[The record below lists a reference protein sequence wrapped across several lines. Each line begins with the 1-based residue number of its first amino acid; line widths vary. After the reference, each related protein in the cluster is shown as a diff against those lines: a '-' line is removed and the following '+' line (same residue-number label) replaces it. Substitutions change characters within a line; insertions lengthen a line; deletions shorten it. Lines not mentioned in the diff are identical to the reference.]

1 MTRSPLHSWDLDFEE
16 AVHLQLRLRE
26 LLSLT
31 WDERPVEVIGG
42 VDVSFPGDRALA
54 GIVLMSFPALKPLTA
69 VTADAPLSFPY
80 VPGLLSF
87 REGPAVLAA
96 WEKLSLKPDLL
107 LFDGQGIAHP
117 RGMGIAS
124 QMGLW
129 LDLPTIG
136 VAKSRLYGRHAPV
149 GARAGE
155 WSELF
160 DERNPHRVIGAALRT
175 REKTNPVYVS
185 PGHLIDL
192 EHALTF
198 VMACCRGYRLPE
210 PNRWAH
216 KICTGAQLPGEG
228 ELLAG

>member
-1 MTRSPLHSWDLDFEE
+1 MTRPPLHSWNLDPEG
-16 AVHLQLRLRE
+16 AIQQQLRLRE

-31 WDERPVEVIGG
+31 WDERSIEIIGG
-42 VDVSFPGDRALA
+42 VDVSFPGNRARA

-69 VTADAPLSFPY
+69 IIAEAPLSFPY
-80 VPGLLSF
+80 IPGLLSF
-87 REGPAVLAA
+87 REGPAILAA

-129 LDLPTIG
+129 LELPTVG

-149 GARAGE
+149 GAQAGE

-160 DERNPHRVIGAALRT
+160 DERHPRRVIGAVLRT

-185 PGHLIDL
+185 PGHLIDH
-192 EHALTF
+192 EHALNF

-210 PNRWAH
+210 PTRWAH
-216 KICTGAQLPGEG
+216 KVCTGAQLPGGG
-228 ELLAG
+228 ELLAR